1 MLIYSYLNM
10 LVTFESDPRVALS
23 VIGANMNLE
32 NVKSSISP
40 IIEGLG
46 YELVDVE
53 YKTQFGVKAL
63 VVYIFK
69 KGGINFDDCIRVDD
83 AITPVLDALDPSDG
97 AQYNLNVS
105 SPGLDRPVVTE
116 DDYRRN
122 MDEELEAVYIKRDA
136 DGNKRVHGIL
146 VGYDSESFTLS
157 VDGEERKIEKS
168 AIKKLQ
174 PYIKF

>member
-1 MLIYSYLNM
+1 MDLNKIK
-10 LVTFESDPRVALS
+10 F
-23 VIGANMNLE
+23 
-32 NVKSSISP
+32 SITP
-40 IIEGLG
+40 VIEGLG
-46 YELVDVE
+46 YELVDAE

-69 KGGINFDDCIRVDD
+69 KGGIGFDDCIKVDE
-83 AITPVLDALDPSDG
+83 AITPVLETLDPSDG

-122 MDEELEAVYIKRDA
+122 LDEELEAIYIKRDS

-146 VGYDSESFTLS
+146 VGYDEDSFTLS
-157 VDGEERKIEKS
+157 IDGKERKIEKS

>member
-23 VIGANMNLE
+23 VIGVNMNLE
-32 NVKSSISP
+32 NIKSSVAP
-40 IIEGLG
+40 IIEDLG

-63 VVYIFK
+63 VVYIYK

-83 AITPVLDALDPSDG
+83 AITPILDALDPSDG

-105 SPGLDRPVVTE
+105 SPGLDRPVVTA

-122 MDEELEAVYIKRDA
+122 MDEELEAIYIKRDS

-146 VGYDSESFTLS
+146 VGYDDNSFTLS
-157 VDGEERKIEKS
+157 IDGQERIIEKS